1 MQDFEFKQR
10 DLDLREQEL
19 EEKRRGNMATE
30 NITRDANQV
39 KREDSKIKKDIAK
52 KNANKRS

>member
-1 MQDFEFKQR
+1 MLS
-10 DLDLREQEL
+10 LDLREQEL

>member
-39 KREDSKIKKDIAK
+39 KR
-52 KNANKRS
+52 R